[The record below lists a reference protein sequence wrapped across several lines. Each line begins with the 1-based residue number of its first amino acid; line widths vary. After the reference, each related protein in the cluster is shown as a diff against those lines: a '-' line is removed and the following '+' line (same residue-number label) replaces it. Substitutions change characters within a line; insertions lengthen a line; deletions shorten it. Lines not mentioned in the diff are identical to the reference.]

1 MHRCA
6 ILSSLVQYET
16 TKELCAKFEE
26 KASEYQSYCFRQRN
40 ISLRPVR
47 TVAELKYYAT
57 LFSNCSAGYA
67 DRIAAGNSMIFVA
80 VDRRQP
86 KKPFYMLEYN
96 PHTERI
102 VQCRGYDNNG
112 GHDSDPQIA
121 RFCEQWLS
129 FIKERKQI
137 RVKIAV

>member
-1 MHRCA
+1 MRYE
-6 ILSSLVQYET
+6 IIMLLVR
-16 TKELCAKFEE
+16 L
-26 KASEYQSYCFRQRN
+26 
-40 ISLRPVR
+40 VR
-47 TVAELKYYAT
+47 E
-57 LFSNCSAGYA
+57 GYITSFHA
-67 DRIAAGNSMIFVA
+67 
-80 VDRRQP
+80 

-102 VQCRGYDNNG
+102 VQCRGYGNNG
-112 GHDSDPQIA
+112 GRDSDPQIA

>member
-1 MHRCA
+1 MEIKKYISRIKVIKA
-6 ILSSLVQYET
+6 TIYFQKKFKKSLDTGEIPCYT
-16 TKELCAKFEE
+16 LI
-26 KASEYQSYCFRQRN
+26 SY
-40 ISLRPVR
+40 
-47 TVAELKYYAT
+47 
-57 LFSNCSAGYA
+57 
-67 DRIAAGNSMIFVA
+67 AGNSMIFVA

-102 VQCRGYDNNG
+102 VQCRGYDNKG
-112 GHDSDPQIA
+112 GRDSDPQIA